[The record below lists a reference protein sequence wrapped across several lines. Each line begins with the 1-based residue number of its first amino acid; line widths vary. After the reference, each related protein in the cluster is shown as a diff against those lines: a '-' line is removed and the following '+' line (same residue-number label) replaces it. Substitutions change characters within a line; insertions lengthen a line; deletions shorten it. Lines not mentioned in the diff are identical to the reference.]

1 VQMDIKAAI
10 AEAERILG
18 KVKEQ
23 EDKTVRALEGYGKE
37 VLQKARQSFRT
48 TISETEAELKKLR
61 KKFK

>member
-1 VQMDIKAAI
+1 MDIKAAT
-10 AEAERILG
+10 AEAERILR

-23 EDKTVRALEGYGKE
+23 EDKTLRALKGYGKE

>member
-1 VQMDIKAAI
+1 MDIKAAT
-10 AEAERILG
+10 AEAERILR

-23 EDKTVRALEGYGKE
+23 EDKTLRALKGYGKQ